1 MARLSSSKLVDYLN
15 NLYASSGAAHEKISN
30 SLSEYEAKIQL
41 SPYEAKLIQ
50 MLIKLHGAK
59 QVLEIGSLGGFS
71 AYSIAKILPDGG
83 SVTCIEKS
91 EKHAKLIEQNLAE
104 LGISNAKVIHDD
116 AKLALSKFEDSSF
129 DAVFI
134 DADKASY
141 PSYLEEAFRILK
153 VGGLLLAD
161 NTLLF
166 GNVYDEPY
174 QNSQAKLVEAMKEFN
189 QALADSARW
198 FGLIIPTSE
207 GLSVAIKV

>member
-1 MARLSSSKLVDYLN
+1 MARISSSKLVEYLQ
-15 NLYASSGAAHEKISN
+15 NLYAPSDQAHVVISN

-41 SPYEAKLIQ
+41 SPYEAKIIQ
-50 MLIKLHGAK
+50 MLVKLHGAK

-71 AYSIAKILPDGG
+71 AYSIAKMLPDGG

-91 EKHAKLIEQNLAE
+91 EKHAKLIEQNLTE
-104 LGISNAKVIHDD
+104 LRISNVKVINDD
-116 AKLALSKFEDSSF
+116 ARHALSKLEDSSF

-141 PSYLEEAFRILK
+141 PFYLDEAWRLLK
-153 VGGLLLAD
+153 RGGLLLAD

-174 QNSQAKLVEAMKEFN
+174 QDAQEKLIAAMKEFN
-189 QALADSARW
+189 KALSESTRW
-198 FGLIIPTSE
+198 FGLIIPTTE